1 MPRSSAGINGG
12 FSMMRLEEIAGGGTR
27 MKELEVDKR
36 NLSLAREKG
45 HIKLIIF

>member
-1 MPRSSAGINGG
+1 
-12 FSMMRLEEIAGGGTR
+12 MMRLEEIAGGGTR

>member
-1 MPRSSAGINGG
+1 
-12 FSMMRLEEIAGGGTR
+12 MRRLKEIAGGEGGGTR